1 MQSIMPA
8 ESAHLDHRLC
18 VADPHEAEQGDHEDL
33 WDYCK
38 PLDMK

>member
-33 WDYCK
+33 GVSATITIG
-38 PLDMK
+38 